1 MKPNLNLMFNDKIG
15 KIIQLKNTKNNISQL
30 GLIYQMM
37 NPVIRQG

>member
-1 MKPNLNLMFNDKIG
+1 MKPNLNLIFNDKIG

-30 GLIYQMM
+30 GLICQMM